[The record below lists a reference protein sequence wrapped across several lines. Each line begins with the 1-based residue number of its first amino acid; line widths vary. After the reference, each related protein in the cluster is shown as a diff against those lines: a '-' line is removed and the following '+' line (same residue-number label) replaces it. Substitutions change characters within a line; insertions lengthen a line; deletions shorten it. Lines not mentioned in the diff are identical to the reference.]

1 MKSLIASLIL
11 ASLAAA
17 GAAQDTV
24 KRRPLEKD
32 APPLRVRHDLQ
43 YPRTRV
49 DPKTGETIPYDLKP
63 MIVPLDE
70 RTGRYAF
77 RWIGYDGRQKQ
88 VVYHR
93 PDRIDAEVVA
103 SIAVDGAYYRHVDRL
118 RVLPSSAQPLLTFLV
133 QNFARDALPLRAP
146 HLLVVGTAPQFPSE
160 LPGSRW
166 LGFTTQR
173 PGTPS
178 GKDAMFEIVSPGPP
192 GLVECKISGTTG
204 AIQGIGEELP
214 PELAEALPGY
224 EAWPHGYTI
233 GPSDELTT
241 LDAAAR
247 TRRLATWLP
256 QFERLGWITAA
267 ARQRYERA
275 IQEHGIG
282 ALLPSLKT
290 DAASRQVTTE
300 VVAVVQGLAS
310 RK

>member
-1 MKSLIASLIL
+1 MKSLIASVML

-24 KRRPLEKD
+24 KRRPLAKD
-32 APPLRVRHDLQ
+32 GPPLRVRHELQ
-43 YPRTRV
+43 SPMTRV
-49 DPKTGETIPYDLKP
+49 DPKTGETIPYDVKP
-63 MIVPLDE
+63 MIVALDE

-77 RWIGYDGRQKQ
+77 RWIGYDGQPKQ

-93 PDRIDAEVVA
+93 PDRIDAEVMA
-103 SIAVDGAYYRHVDRL
+103 SVVPEGAYHRYVYRV

-133 QNFARDALPLRAP
+133 QNFARDAWPHNAP
-146 HLLVVGTAPQFPSE
+146 HLLVVGPAPQFPSE
-160 LPGSRW
+160 FPGSRW
-166 LGFTTQR
+166 IGFSMKR
-173 PGTPS
+173 PGTPP
-178 GKDAMFEIVSPGPP
+178 GEDAMFEIVSPGPP
-192 GLVECKISGTTG
+192 GLVQCKISGATG

-247 TRRLATWLP
+247 ARRLATWLP

-267 ARQRYERA
+267 ARQRYERT